1 VREFRETSG
10 EEFRDDESSSASS
23 RERFTIRAR
32 GVFSLHAL
40 LESQRERIRGL

>member
-23 RERFTIRAR
+23 SSF
-32 GVFSLHAL
+32 
-40 LESQRERIRGL
+40 